1 MSFALIFCI
10 IGLFTR
16 SYFNKHMPGGESFRR
31 KKLKESRIIFLYVTG
46 FSIFLFLMGLIEL
59 LVNINCI
66 QKSPL
71 SGITVLVTIANISR
85 LMEFVFL
92 LVLVLMQDN
101 FRRKFKRMLKN
112 IFESQSSKSNSMQVE
127 DADIMKEI

>member
-1 MSFALIFCI
+1 
-10 IGLFTR
+10 
-16 SYFNKHMPGGESFRR
+16 
-31 KKLKESRIIFLYVTG
+31 
-46 FSIFLFLMGLIEL
+46 MGLIEL

-101 FRRKFKRMLKN
+101 FRRKFKRMLNN